1 MIKIKTIW
9 RAFCKLYSR
18 FCSVHRVHC
27 TVYRHSMY
35 CMWPLTKFAEKEEL
49 MPCQICTLALHM
61 HYVQYMAQHLHNLN
75 SRRREVHKLSIPRTL
90 CSPDPSAPGGQ
101 KRNYCGGWFEN
112 CSPGNTW
119 PVQSVPPV
127 QSTLKR
133 VNKILCPLRGKAL
146 SSSLQFEP
154 ISDLFLSLGNAHAHI
169 NIRWFNEEGLKYFCI
184 VVVVC
189 FSLKYKIHEQT

>member
-1 MIKIKTIW
+1 
-9 RAFCKLYSR
+9 
-18 FCSVHRVHC
+18 
-27 TVYRHSMY
+27 
-35 CMWPLTKFAEKEEL
+35 MWPLTKFAEKEEL

-75 SRRREVHKLSIPRTL
+75 SRRREVHKLSIPRTS

-112 CSPGNTW
+112 CSPWNTW
-119 PVQSVPPV
+119 PVQSVHPV

-189 FSLKYKIHEQT
+189 FSLQNSRTNLNSIIKNWKMKNHSTFHAEERMVNWVRGSECFVCLS